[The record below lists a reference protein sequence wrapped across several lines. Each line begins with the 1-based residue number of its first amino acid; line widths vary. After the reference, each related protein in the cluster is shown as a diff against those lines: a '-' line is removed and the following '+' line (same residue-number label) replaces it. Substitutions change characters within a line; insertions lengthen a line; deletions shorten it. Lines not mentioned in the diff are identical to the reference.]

1 MRMRLRD
8 KYCQENMKKELLY
21 LGIAA
26 AMLAGCSTRSK
37 LTKGNVVEESAP
49 DRVAVV
55 TEKVKLNPVGDPET
69 EKRQQ
74 VWNEQKAAMGTE
86 KKSDQRYARRP
97 RKERQKM
104 MFTSSQ
110 SSYLQIPGINPLPVG
125 GVLELDF
132 DAMALDFYYPVEGVL
147 LSPYGRRGASTHTG
161 MDIKALPN
169 DTIRAAFP
177 GVVRMAKSYSSYG
190 NLVAIRHYEG
200 FETVYAHGSKIL
212 VKVNDVVEPGDPIM
226 LAGRTG
232 RATTEHLHFEVR
244 AGDGHID
251 PARVIDPYNR
261 ALRSGKLYIT
271 ELNGKIVA
279 YADDLELEQ
288 LKSSKSATLAQVQK
302 PAETAQPVRP
312 VQPATPSR
320 PVAPAQ
326 PAKPASPTSQNTVK
340 PEVNIVMNAVAEAP
354 GAAVYYRV
362 KKGDT
367 LSAIARNYNTTVAK
381 ICQLSNIKPNAIL
394 QINQRLR
401 VK

>member
-1 MRMRLRD
+1 
-8 KYCQENMKKELLY
+8 MKKELLY

-26 AMLAGCSTRSK
+26 VVMLAGCSTSKK
-37 LTKGNVVEESAP
+37 LTQGNVIDESAP
-49 DRVAVV
+49 DKV
-55 TEKVKLNPVGDPET
+55 TITDNVKLNPVGDPET
-69 EKRQQ
+69 EKKQQ
-74 VWNEQKAAMGTE
+74 IWNKQKASIGSE
-86 KKSDQRYARRP
+86 KKSEQSYARRP
-97 RKERQKM
+97 RKERPKM
-104 MFTSSQ
+104 TFTAAQ
-110 SSYLQIPGINPLPVG
+110 SAYLQLDGVNPLPAS
-125 GVLELDF
+125 GVLELNLDSMASDF
-132 DAMALDFYYPVEGVL
+132 CYPVEGVL

-169 DTIRAAFP
+169 DTIRAVFP
-177 GVVRMAKSYSSYG
+177 GVVRMAKLYSSYG

-261 ALRSGKLYIT
+261 TLRSGKLYIT
-271 ELNGKIVA
+271 ELNGKVVA
-279 YADDLELEQ
+279 YTNDLELEQ
-288 LKSSKSATLAQVQK
+288 LKNPQTATLAQVQQ
-302 PAETAQPVRP
+302 PAETAQPV
-312 VQPATPSR
+312 Q
-320 PVAPAQ
+320 PAQ
-326 PAKPASPTSQNTVK
+326 PASQTGSASQQDTVK
-340 PEVNIVMNAVAEAP
+340 PEVNIVANAVAEAP

-367 LSAIARNYNTTVAK
+367 LYAIARKYNTTVAK
-381 ICQLSNIKPNAIL
+381 ICQLSNIKSNSIL

>member
-1 MRMRLRD
+1 
-8 KYCQENMKKELLY
+8 MKKELLY

>member
-1 MRMRLRD
+1 
-8 KYCQENMKKELLY
+8 
-21 LGIAA
+21 
-26 AMLAGCSTRSK
+26 MLAGCSTSSR
-37 LTKGNVVEESAP
+37 LTKGNVVDENAP
-49 DRVAVV
+49 DRVSVADN
-55 TEKVKLNPVGDPET
+55 VKLNPVGDPET

-97 RKERQKM
+97 RKERREM
-104 MFTSSQ
+104 RFTAAQ
-110 SSYLQIPGINPLPVG
+110 SEYLQLAGVNPLPAG
-125 GVLELDF
+125 GMLELDF
-132 DAMALDFYYPVEGVL
+132 DAMAPDFYYPVEGVL

-261 ALRSGKLYIT
+261 TLRGGKLYIT
-271 ELNGKIVA
+271 ELNGKVVA

-288 LKSSKSATLAQVQK
+288 LKNSKPATLAQVQK
-302 PAETAQPVRP
+302 PAEASKPA
-312 VQPATPSR
+312 QPATPSG

-326 PAKPASPTSQNTVK
+326 PAGQDTQQNTVK
-340 PEVNIVMNAVAEAP
+340 PEVNIVTNAVAEAP

-381 ICQLSNIKPNAIL
+381 ICQLSNIKSTAIL